1 MNNYGAIPNKYWEG
15 GGGGGEVTSHFD
27 TKLFRYKS
35 FRYKFIHSRG
45 VNSSTYLA

>member
-1 MNNYGAIPNKYWEG
+1 MVRYPTTTEKR
-15 GGGGGEVTSHFD
+15 GGGGGEVTGHFD

-35 FRYKFIHSRG
+35 FRYKFIHLRG